1 MIFRIILYAFLAY
14 LLYKIVFDLIIPVY
28 KTTRQFKK
36 GFREMSARMNRSDGQ
51 ESRNEQVKE
60 QQNQSFPQNNTKP
73 ASQKPAGD
81 YIDFEEIK

>member
-14 LLYKIVFDLIIPVY
+14 VLYKIIFDLVIPVY

-36 GFREMSARMNRSDGQ
+36 GFREMHNRMNDHM
-51 ESRNEQVKE
+51 E
-60 QQNQSFPQNNTKP
+60 QQQKSSQKNNTSP
-73 ASQKPAGD
+73 SSQKPAGD

>member
-14 LLYKIVFDLIIPVY
+14 VLYKIIFDLVIPVY

-36 GFREMSARMNRSDGQ
+36 GFREMHNRMNDHM
-51 ESRNEQVKE
+51 E
-60 QQNQSFPQNNTKP
+60 QQQKSSQENNTSP
-73 ASQKPAGD
+73 SSQKPAGD